1 MVVDGVRIDS
11 GNFLSYA
18 FDSDGARIEDE
29 RGNPEISEQSSYE
42 YRFDVETGEML
53 GGTQVNGPT
62 TITYGANFEIVS
74 TVTEIDTDGG
84 DFTLVDGSGLPEAF
98 IDALNV
104 PEGDEVYSSTNDMGW
119 GVETTYYSV
128 GDEWQ

>member
-1 MVVDGVRIDS
+1 MPTGTGLEVVGTIIMVQAIILIVVVDGVRIDS

-18 FDSDGARIEDE
+18 FDSEGVRVEGD
-29 RGNPEISEQSSYE
+29 RGPKISEQSSYE

-74 TVTEIDTDGG
+74 SVTEIDTDGG
-84 DFTLVDGSGLPEAF
+84 DFTLVDGSGLPAAF
-98 IDALNV
+98 ID
-104 PEGDEVYSSTNDMGW
+104 SS
-119 GVETTYYSV
+119 
-128 GDEWQ
+128 